1 MGLSFTLRGIR
12 KVKFTPGCP
21 SEPLGVNCEFSRF
34 HIPLGLIGSEWNSFG
49 SEFTLKVIWGKGI
62 CANILCYKCEN
73 IFSKT
78 DIPAITLIVY
88 SCISVKYRKYK
99 AGIDDYSFVFQ
110 WIEREWFARFY
121 VQKDCVSIRR

>member
-1 MGLSFTLRGIR
+1 MDILFIFP
-12 KVKFTPGCP
+12 K
-21 SEPLGVNCEFSRF
+21 EYDQN
-34 HIPLGLIGSEWNSFG
+34 IN
-49 SEFTLKVIWGKGI
+49 GKR
-62 CANILCYKCEN
+62 EN
-73 IFSKT
+73 TFSKT
-78 DIPAITLIVY
+78 NIPAKTLIVY